1 QPDGGRS
8 SAQRVRQRGSITQA
22 SGDLDGLPAVS
33 ISPFRVRVV
42 SESAGQPGQDA
53 SAQSGFLGPHGRES
67 FLKQGSQGPVTSC
80 PSPYE
85 ATAVSEGGLGK
96 QLGDPQV
103 SRALGSMKEGLLRA
117 RSVAGSDERVAQ
129 GKEKRTSQLL
139 IGGPLQVEG
148 LEGHAVQPN
157 GFLVRE
163 EPDSAVA
170 GCPCVSNGSIHVAT
184 RRGLK
189 EVVCQLRQVRFSAL
203 PVKALQRLAHPPV
216 QASPMRRRDLLV
228 QRLPDQDMGEA
239 QSCERPWDLADDPSG
254 NRLVQC
260 LQDLVGFHVHDTAQ
274 RVEIELPAEDGGE
287 AQYTFRLRRNRLH
300 APGDDLADY
309 FGQG

>member
-1 QPDGGRS
+1 MLCRLTKLTRQPLADLQICLSSFDVTSLHKRQVAVRVGLESELSVPGSLRHLEKLVGHSQSLVDVSQQPDGGRS

-189 EVVCQLRQVRFSAL
+189 EVVCQLRQV
-203 PVKALQRLAHPPV
+203 
-216 QASPMRRRDLLV
+216 
-228 QRLPDQDMGEA
+228 
-239 QSCERPWDLADDPSG
+239 
-254 NRLVQC
+254 
-260 LQDLVGFHVHDTAQ
+260 
-274 RVEIELPAEDGGE
+274 
-287 AQYTFRLRRNRLH
+287 
-300 APGDDLADY
+300 
-309 FGQG
+309 